1 MAKTEKDHGK
11 VAENIL
17 ELDHLSKT
25 DNNTVMLSGIV
36 PGNNNLND
44 DVIKVN
50 KILRETCY
58 KRNIAFKDNENINAR
73 YNCNQSKLDLN
84 KRGTNLLI

>member
-25 DNNTVMLSGIV
+25 DNNTVMVSGIV

-58 KRNIAFKDNENINAR
+58 CIQR
-73 YNCNQSKLDLN
+73 
-84 KRGTNLLI
+84 

>member
-73 YNCNQSKLDLN
+73 YNCNQSKLHLN